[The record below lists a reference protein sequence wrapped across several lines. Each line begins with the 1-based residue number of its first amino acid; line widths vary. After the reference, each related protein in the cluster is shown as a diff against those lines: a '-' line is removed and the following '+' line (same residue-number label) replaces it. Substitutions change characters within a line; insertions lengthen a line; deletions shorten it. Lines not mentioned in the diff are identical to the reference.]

1 MREGEKKEEDECD
14 SAACAH
20 LLLGFGGV
28 ALDWL
33 PCHQWFQ
40 SLLHSA
46 DLLRLDVQLQGEER
60 LQSGRLFRVLLIH
73 HGSAEGR
80 KEGKKRHVR
89 DQRAVTRI
97 HHENFT
103 VILYGET
110 VIAGCLEDYTHTKYL
125 PSLMLL
131 MVECLSCRGVDERNN
146 LFTNQS
152 HKCLEG
158 YEITNNPS
166 VCISDCLVF
175 RSILGGKKGGKNT
188 RLCQSRSS
196 QNFYLAQYGGWFQVK
211 RVCDNHL
218 YIDFKSQPQALWCC
232 DHFV

>member
-1 MREGEKKEEDECD
+1 MKEITQQKKTKKTDNLIFLSLHLKKNDSSFEIQVWGREEKKEEDECD

-110 VIAGCLEDYTHTKYL
+110 VIAGCLEDYTHT
-125 PSLMLL
+125 
-131 MVECLSCRGVDERNN
+131 
-146 LFTNQS
+146 QS
-152 HKCLEG
+152 IYH
-158 YEITNNPS
+158 P
-166 VCISDCLVF
+166 
-175 RSILGGKKGGKNT
+175 
-188 RLCQSRSS
+188 
-196 QNFYLAQYGGWFQVK
+196 
-211 RVCDNHL
+211 
-218 YIDFKSQPQALWCC
+218 
-232 DHFV
+232 